1 MLTKMPPDSAKS
13 LRARLASAGSNADRY
28 FHATRTSV
36 LLTGLLTGS
45 SLNIPI
51 TKLFGRSV
59 LVATRDQLP
68 AALALIELDG
78 LARRLVLC
86 PPDVP
91 REYLSHV
98 IANAEIDAIVSDDPM
113 DGLSELSVSLRA
125 TISTAIRPVDE
136 LPTKRTET
144 DWVMFTSGTAA
155 MPKMVRHTLA
165 GLTGAIKPREG
176 DEPAI
181 IWSTFYDIRRYGGLQ
196 IFLRAINDGASLVL
210 SDAAEPTGEFLVRLA
225 ARGLTHISGTPSH
238 WRRALMS
245 PQAHAIKPR
254 YARLSGEIA
263 DQAILDNLHTAY
275 PDARIVHAYASTEAG
290 VGFEVHD
297 GREGFPASVIEAA
310 GDLVFKIEDGLL
322 RIRSPRAALCYVGA
336 DAPALVASDG
346 FVDTGDAVERREDR
360 YYFVGRSDGI
370 INVGGL
376 KVHPEEVE
384 AVINRHPQVR
394 MSQVRA
400 RKNPITGSIVVA
412 DVVLRE
418 NGGSEALSPG
428 KISDEISEYCRG
440 ALASYK
446 VPAVIRF
453 VPCIKIAD
461 SGKLVRRHA

>member
-1 MLTKMPPDSAKS
+1 MKMLPSSAKS
-13 LRARLASAGSNADRY
+13 LRDRLAFAGSSRVDHFLY
-28 FHATRTSV
+28 STHTSV
-36 LLTGLLTGS
+36 LLAELLTGS
-45 SLNIPI
+45 SLDTPLA
-51 TKLFGRSV
+51 KFCGRSV
-59 LVATRDQLP
+59 LVATRDQLT

-86 PPDVP
+86 PPGIP

-98 IANAEIDAIVSDDPM
+98 ITNAEIDTIVSDDKM
-113 DGLSELSVSLRA
+113 DGLSALSVSLRA
-125 TISTAIRPVDE
+125 TSNPAIKPVDD
-136 LPTKRTET
+136 LPLGRTET
-144 DWVMFTSGTAA
+144 EWVMFTSGTAG
-155 MPKMVRHTLA
+155 MPKMVRHSLA
-165 GLTGAIKPREG
+165 GLTGAIKPRE
-176 DEPAI
+176 DSRTAI

-196 IFLRAINDGASLVL
+196 IFLRAIYDGASLVL
-210 SDAAEPTGEFLVRLA
+210 SDAAEPTADFLVRLA

-245 PQAHAIKPR
+245 PQANAITPR

-297 GREGFPASVIEAA
+297 GREGFPASAIEAA
-310 GDLVFKIEDGLL
+310 GDLTFKVEDGLL

-336 DAPALVASDG
+336 NAPTLVARDG
-346 FVDTGDAVERREDR
+346 FVDTGDVVERRGDR

-400 RKNPITGSIVVA
+400 KKNPITGSIVVA

-418 NGGSEALSPG
+418 SDENETLASE
-428 KISDEISEYCRG
+428 KISDEISRSCR
-440 ALASYK
+440 ASLASYK

-453 VPCIKIAD
+453 VSNLNIAD

>member
-1 MLTKMPPDSAKS
+1 MKTSPPSTKS
-13 LRARLASAGSNADRY
+13 LRDRVASAGGHAGRY
-28 FHATRTSV
+28 LHAARTSV
-36 LLTGLLTGS
+36 LLTELLTGS
-45 SLNIPI
+45 SLNIPLA
-51 TKLFGRSV
+51 KFRSRSV
-59 LVATRDQLP
+59 LVVTRDQLT

-78 LARRLVLC
+78 LARRLVLF

-98 IANAEIDAIVSDDPM
+98 IANAEIDAIVSDNELN
-113 DGLSELSVSLRA
+113 GLSDLSVSLRA
-125 TISTAIRPVDE
+125 TISTTIRPVNDLPLERDE
-136 LPTKRTET
+136 TE
-144 DWVMFTSGTAA
+144 WVMFTSGTAG
-155 MPKMVRHTLA
+155 MPKMVQHSLV
-165 GLTGAIKPREG
+165 GLTGAIMPRKDSEA
-176 DEPAI
+176 AI
-181 IWSTFYDIRRYGGLQ
+181 VWSTFYDIRRYGGLQ
-196 IFLRAINDGASLVL
+196 IFLRAIYDGASLVL

-245 PQAHAIKPR
+245 PQADAIRPR
-254 YARLSGEIA
+254 YVRLSGEIA
-263 DQAILDNLHTAY
+263 DQAILDNLHAAY

-297 GREGFPASVIEAA
+297 GREGFPVSVIESV
-310 GDLVFKIEDGLL
+310 GDLAFKVEDGLL

-336 DAPALVASDG
+336 GAPPLAASDRY
-346 FVDTGDAVERREDR
+346 VDTGDVVARRGDR

-370 INVGGL
+370 VNVGGL

-400 RKNPITGSIVVA
+400 RKSPITGSIVVA

-418 NGGSEALSPG
+418 SSGSDALSPG
-428 KISDEISEYCRG
+428 KISDEISRYCRD
-440 ALASYK
+440 ALAPYK

-453 VPCIKIAD
+453 VADLNLAD